1 MSYNS
6 LLLAATPRQKS
17 YYASKNFG
25 VHRVAA
31 EFRSRDVDTQVVHY
45 FNRFTDTE
53 LKDLVNKYCNANTVV
68 VGFNTMFWENYEDG
82 EKEYVLEKAKTVA
95 TYVKTNLP
103 HVKVIVGGPSCR
115 LFLKDEFE
123 NLIDAI
129 FEGFSENDFIKYIEH
144 LKGNGLCPIPNKS
157 YNSID
162 VYNNIYGSF
171 DFSTSTTLYT
181 KKDCL
186 HSTDVPTLEV
196 GRGCIFKCKFCAFAL
211 NGKKKFDYIKDPDI
225 LRQELIHNYENFG
238 FTNYILSDDT
248 FNDSTYKI
256 EMLHRVFTSLPFD
269 IKFASYLRLDLL
281 RAHPEQI
288 PLLKEMGLVGAF
300 FGIESFNYESAKL
313 IGKGLDPDI
322 AKEMLLDLKA
332 NRWGNKVKIG
342 VGLIVGLPY
351 EDYKSHERTQEWI
364 LDENN
369 TVDQVIPFPLGVTNP
384 NNVKPQ
390 PWDSEFQKNADTYGF
405 YWPNN
410 DSIRWHNRI
419 GPIKSLDEAERIYA
433 DYSVNVSK
441 SARWKQ
447 GGFNL
452 LKAYPLISS
461 QKDAPSLDQLLE
473 MNRYQYTKYIK
484 HVENNTDLETK
495 YVEDYKKEI
504 LYVNQTRE

>member
-31 EFRSRDVDTQVVHY
+31 EFRNHNIDTQVVHY
-45 FNRFTDTE
+45 FNRFSDSE
-53 LKDLVNKYCNANTVV
+53 LKDLINKYCDANTIV
-68 VGFNTMFWENYEDG
+68 VGFNTMFWENYEDS
-82 EKEYVLEKAKTVA
+82 EKKHTLEKAKTVA
-95 TYVKTNLP
+95 KYLRANLP
-103 HVKVIVGGPSCR
+103 KVKVIAGGPSCR
-115 LFLKDEFE
+115 LFLKEEFSG
-123 NLIDAI
+123 LIDAI
-129 FEGFSENDFIKYIEH
+129 FEGFSENDFIKYVEY
-144 LKGNGLCPIPNKS
+144 LKGNALCPIPNKS
-157 YNSID
+157 FDNID
-162 VYNNIYGSF
+162 VYNNIQGSF
-171 DFSTSTTLYT
+171 DFSTSNTLYT
-181 KKDCL
+181 KSDCL
-186 HSTDVPTLEV
+186 RSTDVPTLEV

-211 NGKKKFDYIKDPDI
+211 NGKKKFDYIKDPEV
-225 LRQELIHNYENFG
+225 LKQELIYNYENFG

-269 IKFASYLRLDLL
+269 IKFSSYLRLDLL

-300 FGIESFNYESAKL
+300 FGIESFDRKASSL
-313 IGKGLDPDI
+313 IGKGMDPDV

-332 NRWGNKVKIG
+332 NRWGKKVKIG

-351 EDYKSHERTQEWI
+351 ESYESHERTQEWI
-364 LDENN
+364 LDEAN

-390 PWDSEFQKNADTYGF
+390 PWDSEFQKNADKYGF

-410 DSIRWHNRI
+410 HSTRWHNSI
-419 GPIKSLDEAERIYA
+419 GPIKSLDEAERIYE
-433 DYSVNVSK
+433 DYAVNVSK

-461 QKDAPSLDQLLE
+461 QENAPSLDQLLE

-484 HVENNTDLETK
+484 QIEQNQQLEHN
-495 YVEDYKKEI
+495 YIEEYKKEI
-504 LYVNQTRE
+504 LHVNQIRK